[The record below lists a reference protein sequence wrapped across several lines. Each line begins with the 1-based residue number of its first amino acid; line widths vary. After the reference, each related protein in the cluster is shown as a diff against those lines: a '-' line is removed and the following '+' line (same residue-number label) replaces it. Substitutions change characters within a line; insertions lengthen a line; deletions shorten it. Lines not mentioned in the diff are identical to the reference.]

1 MIEIAHS
8 IPGRLRL
15 VVRDRRSAPALLAAA
30 RDLNGVTATTLN
42 SVTGSLVILYDGQA
56 ISAGDLYEALRR
68 SVAVPTPTP
77 TPVIADAAQAAESKL
92 VAMAVDACLRY
103 VFERS
108 AAMLLGAVI

>member
-30 RDLNGVTATTLN
+30 RDLTGVTATTLN

-77 TPVIADAAQAAESKL
+77 VIADADQAVEAKL
-92 VAMAVDACLRY
+92 IAMAVDACLRY